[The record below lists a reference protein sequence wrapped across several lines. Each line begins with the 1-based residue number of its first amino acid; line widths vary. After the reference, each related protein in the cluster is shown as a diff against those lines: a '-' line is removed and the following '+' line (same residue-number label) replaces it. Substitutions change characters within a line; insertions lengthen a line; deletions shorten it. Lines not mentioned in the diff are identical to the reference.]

1 MSLELADLTERVIGC
16 AITVHRILGPGF
28 LEAIYERALAVELR
42 RNQISIETQV
52 ERPVIY
58 RGEEVGRQR
67 YDLLV
72 EDRLVVELKTVTA
85 LDDIHF
91 AQTRAYLK
99 AL

>member
-1 MSLELADLTERVIGC
+1 M
-16 AITVHRILGPGF
+16 
-28 LEAIYERALAVELR
+28 AVELR
-42 RNQISIETQV
+42 RNQIGIETQV

-85 LDDIHF
+85 LDGIHF
-91 AQTRAYLK
+91 SQTRAYLK
-99 AL
+99 ALKFKHGLLLNFGAMPLTIKRVIYDTDNS